1 MIKYD
6 DGIKA
11 DFVLASCS
19 VPVNYDYTRLNVET
33 RVLHD
38 GGQSNNEDT
47 GGNNRP
53 SSSSPN
59 SNISLRSFWDGGLL
73 VNTPLRQT
81 VLAHR
86 EYWHTVRKEEN
97 IPRLRY
103 GIINLHPAK
112 QEYLPSDYDGVVD
125 RKNDII
131 FHDRTQFDENVA
143 VLLSDFIR
151 LAKSLIK
158 LAKENGVNEDA
169 LQKIVN
175 GETKAIY
182 LATGKHWR
190 FEDLLKANVDVDFV
204 VRLDRKNDSHTI
216 SNKTFDFSK
225 TTIQQLIQD
234 GYQET
239 KEQMK
244 EVVARVRREL
254 SDS

>member
-1 MIKYD
+1 M
-6 DGIKA
+6 
-11 DFVLASCS
+11 
-19 VPVNYDYTRLNVET
+19 
-33 RVLHD
+33 
-38 GGQSNNEDT
+38 
-47 GGNNRP
+47 
-53 SSSSPN
+53 
-59 SNISLRSFWDGGLL
+59 
-73 VNTPLRQT
+73 
-81 VLAHR
+81 
-86 EYWHTVRKEEN
+86 RKEEN

-204 VRLDRKNDSHTI
+204 VRLERKNDSHTI